1 MERDT
6 ALTRSLTRNRQ
17 SNRRTL
23 SETKTNKQANSCK
36 SEERKK
42 KRKVESQQ
50 NVTSTWK
57 VTLGA
62 KKELAW
68 TCIDCKVMSPAI

>member
-1 MERDT
+1 M
-6 ALTRSLTRNRQ
+6 Q
-17 SNRRTL
+17 IRR
-23 SETKTNKQANSCK
+23 KK
-36 SEERKK
+36 KK

-68 TCIDCKVMSPAI
+68 TYIDCKVMSPAI